1 MLGIRLSRLSTQEPE
16 LFTSHKQTHVPE
28 CLGEAGTHII
38 LETELEQ
45 NIKKKMFLN
54 DCRYR
59 CYIKEDLQDL

>member
-45 NIKKKMFLN
+45 NIKKKNVF
-54 DCRYR
+54 
-59 CYIKEDLQDL
+59 E